1 MNTLARLGITALIGL
16 FAVAPVAA
24 GEVPDGRA
32 PTCAGRTATMVG
44 TNGDDVLDGTS
55 GSDVIVGLGGDDAI
69 NGLGGKDY
77 LCGGSGDDTIGGGG
91 GPDRIYGGGG
101 NDTLDGAQGG
111 DRLYGQRGRDTLN
124 GDGGED
130 VANGGSG
137 TDGCTAETTIKC
149 ESAPPDGIW
158 HPQPGTTWQ
167 WQLSGEIDTSVDA
180 EMFDVDLFEAPPS
193 VIADLHDRGRVVV
206 CYMSAG
212 AWEEF
217 RPDADDFP
225 DSVLGRTNG
234 WAGERWLDIR
244 RLDVL
249 GPIMESRMDM
259 CRDRGFDGIEVD
271 NIDGYANR
279 TGFDLTAQ
287 DQLAFNRF
295 LAGAAHSRGLSIGL
309 KNDLDQVEQLEPD
322 FDWALNEEC
331 AAFDECEALVPFIE
345 AGKAVFHVEYDL
357 DTTEFCALTTGLGFS
372 SLQKH
377 LDLDAWRR
385 SCS

>member
-55 GSDVIVGLGGDDAI
+55 GSDVIIGLGGDDAI

-77 LCGGSGDDTIGGGG
+77 LCGGSGDDTIDGGS

-234 WAGERWLDIR
+234 WAGGRGVGIR

-249 GPIMESRMDM
+249 GPIMEARMDL

-309 KNDLDQVEQLEPD
+309 KNDLDQVEQLGPD

>member
-32 PTCAGRTATMVG
+32 STCAGRTATMVG

-77 LCGGSGDDTIGGGG
+77 LCGGSGDDTIDGGS

-111 DRLYGQRGRDTLN
+111 DRLYGQRGSDTLN
-124 GDGGED
+124 GGAGED

-193 VIADLHDRGRVVV
+193 VIADLHDWGRVVV